1 MLNIVICELKKFK
14 RIWIPLIIGVFIV
27 IQFSSVTLNTSVMK
41 NADDLFTW
49 INLTVFSYGF

>member
-27 IQFSSVTLNTSVMK
+27 IQFSSVTLNTAVMK
-41 NADDLFTW
+41 MQMTYL
-49 INLTVFSYGF
+49 LG